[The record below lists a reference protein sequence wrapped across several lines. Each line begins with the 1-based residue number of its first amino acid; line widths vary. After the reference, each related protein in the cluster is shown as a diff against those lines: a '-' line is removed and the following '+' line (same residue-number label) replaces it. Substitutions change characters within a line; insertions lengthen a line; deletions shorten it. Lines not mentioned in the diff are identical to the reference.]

1 MAEETTAD
9 VIDVQPHVTKTSLI
23 GMVPIEPDA
32 GTALTITVGVS
43 CASGCDLTGGTV
55 RLVAE
60 DGSVLEEVELADFD
74 GTLSKA
80 VATGIKAPAAP
91 GHYTWEAV
99 FPAQTVDGSLHQESR
114 ATFSFEAKAHT
125 TSMAVWDVPS
135 PMAVGI
141 GFAAKVGVQCP
152 HGCNLTGAEVEV
164 YDQPGATVGSGMLAD
179 TPWPSTDA
187 LYWAEVSLQAP
198 AAKGYYEW
206 VAKFAKATPSESPV
220 PHEGCMHTFAFTAGA
235 APEHVVTV
243 EVTREDTAEAVP
255 EAWVTMMEEGGF
267 PYRELADETG
277 TARLHVP
284 KGEYILYVAQ
294 DEYARFEIEVSVRDD
309 ASVKAEMLYTPDP
322 YRGEQ

>member
-9 VIDVQPHVTKTSLI
+9 VIDVEPHVTKTSLI
-23 GMVPIEPDA
+23 GMVPIEPEA
-32 GTALTITVGVS
+32 GAALAITVGVS

-74 GTLSKA
+74 GTLSQA

-99 FPAQTVDGSLHQESR
+99 FPAQTLDGSLHQESR
-114 ATFSFEAKAHT
+114 ATFSFEAKPHT

-141 GFAAKVGVQCP
+141 GFSAKVGVQCP
-152 HGCNLTGAEVEV
+152 QGCNLTGAEVEV
-164 YDQPGATVGSGMLAD
+164 YDQLGAKIGSGTLAD

-206 VAKFAKATPSESPV
+206 IAKFPPSESPV
-220 PHEGCMHTFAFTAGA
+220 AHDGCMHTFAFTAGA

-243 EVTREDTAEAVP
+243 EVTREDTAEVVP
-255 EAWVTMMEEGGF
+255 EADVTVMEKGGF
-267 PYRELADETG
+267 PYRERCDKTG
-277 TARLHVP
+277 T
-284 KGEYILYVAQ
+284 
-294 DEYARFEIEVSVRDD
+294 
-309 ASVKAEMLYTPDP
+309 VKAPRSQGRVHRV
-322 YRGEQ
+322 RGPR